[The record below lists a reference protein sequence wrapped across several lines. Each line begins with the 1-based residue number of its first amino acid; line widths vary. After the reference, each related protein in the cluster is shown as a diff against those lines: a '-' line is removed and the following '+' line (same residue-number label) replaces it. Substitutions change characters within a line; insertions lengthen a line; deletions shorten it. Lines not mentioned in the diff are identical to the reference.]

1 MSGTSIIAQFSMPLM
16 HLGKSMLGWLPI
28 LCYLFVTELRPLIY
42 VRISFLLNIF
52 RISTSYSMNSG
63 AVGLSSD
70 SLTILVCAVRQR
82 QIKFSFRGKNKVW
95 TQLEL
100 MKLTESGGAILDLD
114 VHFVGFN
121 VNM

>member
-1 MSGTSIIAQFSMPLM
+1 M
-16 HLGKSMLGWLPI
+16 HLGKSRLGLLPI
-28 LCYLFVTELRPLIY
+28 LCCLFVTELWPLIY
-42 VRISFLLNIF
+42 VKKSFSLNIL
-52 RISTSYSMNSG
+52 RISTSYSMNSA

-82 QIKFSFRGKNKVW
+82 QIKFSFIGKNKVW

-100 MKLTESGGAILDLD
+100 IKLTESGGTILDLD

>member
-1 MSGTSIIAQFSMPLM
+1 M
-16 HLGKSMLGWLPI
+16 HLGKSRLGLLPI
-28 LCYLFVTELRPLIY
+28 LCCLFVTELWPLIY
-42 VRISFLLNIF
+42 VKNSFSLNIL
-52 RISTSYSMNSG
+52 RISMNSA

-82 QIKFSFRGKNKVW
+82 QIKFSFIGKNKVW

-100 MKLTESGGAILDLD
+100 IKLTESGGTFLDLD